1 MDPAR
6 LKADAGAALA
16 AGQFSRAASLYAAY
30 CASAP
35 RDRQSHLRL
44 GDAYARAGDQP
55 RAIDAY
61 LTAAR
66 GFAEDGFLA
75 RAIAASKLVLEL
87 DPNHTQMQR
96 ILADLYAKRAAGG
109 QALRTILGK
118 AEPAR
123 DQPLPVRPFESL
135 AAEAPAVIEAMTPK
149 PAPPP
154 ADAAPP
160 DGHEP
165 VELLVTEYMLEPDP
179 KEPTLEEVLRTEA
192 SHQHQTPV
200 PLGPPT
206 EAESKDTATAAPGNG
221 ASSPEAPAAA
231 SPAPPLPTPAP
242 APVPRFVELSLEDA
256 GGEDTME
263 IPAELPRTVETK
275 PGQDPGYIDLQ
286 LDEDPPPP
294 APLPLDPGP
303 LIHALEQAAELAPAE
318 PASARNPFVAP
329 AVRNMPRAA
338 LFSDLSHEAFIELV
352 ERCPLRRFEAGERI
366 IQQGEP
372 GDSFYVIC
380 EGRASVLRED
390 DGLAHPVAAL
400 EAGEFFGEVAL
411 LAGGPRT
418 ASVYALTD
426 DTQVLEI
433 SGELLMELAPRH
445 PGVAAALKTFCR
457 QRLLSNLLATS
468 ALFRPLERSER
479 RELATRFRAR
489 DALAGEAVITEGT
502 RGDGLYVVLAGEVEV
517 LRQGV
522 VAGTL
527 GAGDVFGEM
536 SLLDGVPAVATVRTL
551 RRTSLL
557 RLPSADLTSALE
569 RYPAV
574 RHHLEALRDARAEIN
589 ARLPLTPDD
598 EPLFVV

>member
-30 CASAP
+30 CSSAP

-44 GDAYARAGDQP
+44 GDAWARAGDTP

-61 LTAAR
+61 LAAAR

-75 RAIAASKLVLEL
+75 RAIAASKLVLDL

-109 QALRTILGK
+109 QALRTLLGK
-118 AEPAR
+118 PEPGR
-123 DQPLPVRPFESL
+123 DAPLPVRPFAPL
-135 AAEAPAVIEAMTPK
+135 AAEAPAVIEAGTPR
-149 PAPPP
+149 PGPPP
-154 ADAAPP
+154 VEAARPP
-160 DGHEP
+160 EAA
-165 VELLVTEYMLEPDP
+165 ELMVTEYMLEPDP
-179 KEPTLEEVLRTEA
+179 QETTLEEVLRTA
-192 SHQHQTPV
+192 ADRRLDTPV
-200 PLGPPT
+200 PLGPP
-206 EAESKDTATAAPGNG
+206 AAAAP
-221 ASSPEAPAAA
+221 APAVAA
-231 SPAPPLPTPAP
+231 PPMGESGIPPAPLPTPAP

-256 GGEDTME
+256 GGLEGV
-263 IPAELPRTVETK
+263 ELPPAPSPPATGE
-275 PGQDPGYIDLQ
+275 PGTDPGYIDLQ
-286 LDEDPPPP
+286 LDEDPPAPAEP
-294 APLPLDPGP
+294 APLALDPGP
-303 LIHALEQAAELAPAE
+303 LIHALEQAAELAPVE
-318 PASARNPFVAP
+318 PTLARNPFVAP
-329 AVRNMPRAA
+329 VARNVPRAP
-338 LFSDLSHEAFIELV
+338 LFSDLSPEAFIELL
-352 ERCPLRRFEAGERI
+352 ERCPLRRFEAGDRI
-366 IQQGEP
+366 LQQGDP

-380 EGRASVLRED
+380 EGRVSVLRED

-433 SGELLMELAPRH
+433 SGELLMDLARRH
-445 PGVAAALKTFCR
+445 PGVASALKTFCR
-457 QRLLSNLLATS
+457 QRLLSNLLSTS
-468 ALFRPLERSER
+468 ALFRPLDRGER

-489 DALAGEAVITEGT
+489 DALAGEVVITQGAA
-502 RGDGLYVVLAGEVEV
+502 GDGLYVVLAGEVEV
-517 LRQGV
+517 VRDGG

-527 GAGDVFGEM
+527 GPGDVFGEM
-536 SLLDGVPAVATVRTL
+536 SLLDGVPANASVRTL

-557 RLPSADLTSALE
+557 RLPASELASVLE

-574 RHHLEALRDARAEIN
+574 RAHLEALRDARAEIN

>member
-16 AGQFSRAASLYAAY
+16 AGHFARAASLYATY

-44 GDAYARAGDQP
+44 GDAYARAGDKP

-75 RAIAASKLVLEL
+75 RAIAASKRVLEL
-87 DPNHTQMQR
+87 DPKHTQMQR

-109 QALRTILGK
+109 QALRTLLGK
-118 AEPAR
+118 GGSAR
-123 DQPLPVRPFESL
+123 DEPLPVGPFEAL
-135 AAEAPAVIEAMTPK
+135 ASEAPAVTEPVTPR

-154 ADAAPP
+154 ADVTPRAGA
-160 DGHEP
+160 EP
-165 VELLVTEYMLEPDP
+165 AELLVTEYMLEPDP
-179 KEPTLEEVLRTEA
+179 KEPTLEEVLRTAA
-192 SHQHQTPV
+192 SHRHETPV
-200 PLGPPT
+200 PLGRPASTPP
-206 EAESKDTATAAPGNG
+206 
-221 ASSPEAPAAA
+221 ASEEPAEAPAAT
-231 SPAPPLPTPAP
+231 PPVPSESLPTPAP

-256 GGEDTME
+256 GGEETME
-263 IPAELPRTVETK
+263 IPVELPRTVEAR
-275 PGQDPGYIDLQ
+275 PGEDPGYIDLQ
-286 LDEDPPPP
+286 LDEEASPPAAP

-303 LIHALEQAAELAPAE
+303 LIDALEQAAELAPAE
-318 PASARNPFVAP
+318 PSLGRNPFVAP
-329 AVRNMPRAA
+329 AIRNMPRAP

-352 ERCPLRRFEAGERI
+352 DRCPLRRFEAGDRI

-418 ASVYALTD
+418 ASVYSLTD

-433 SGELLMELAPRH
+433 SGQLLMELARRH

-457 QRLLSNLLATS
+457 QRLLSNLLSTS
-468 ALFRPLERSER
+468 ALFRPLQKSER

-489 DALAGEAVITEGT
+489 DALAGEVVIAEDG
-502 RGDGLYVVLAGEVEV
+502 RGDGLYVVLAGALEV
-517 LRQGV
+517 LRDGI

-557 RLPSADLTSALE
+557 RLPPADLAAVLA

-574 RHHLEALRDARAEIN
+574 RQHLEALRDARSEIN

>member
-16 AGQFSRAASLYAAY
+16 AGHFSRAASLYAAY

-44 GDAYARAGDQP
+44 GDAYARAGEKA

-61 LTAAR
+61 LAAAR

-109 QALRTILGK
+109 QALRMLLGRP
-118 AEPAR
+118 ELTR
-123 DQPLPVRPFESL
+123 DEPLPVRPFEPL
-135 AAEAPAVIEAMTPK
+135 AAEAPAIIEPGTPK
-149 PAPPP
+149 PAPAPGEATRLPSPEP
-154 ADAAPP
+154 A
-160 DGHEP
+160 
-165 VELLVTEYMLEPDP
+165 ELLVTEYMLEPDP

-192 SHQHQTPV
+192 DHHLDTPV
-200 PLGPPT
+200 PLGPP
-206 EAESKDTATAAPGNG
+206 AGPAASVAPPTSGP
-221 ASSPEAPAAA
+221 APDAAPAA
-231 SPAPPLPTPAP
+231 PLPTPAP

-256 GGEDTME
+256 GGLEG
-263 IPAELPRTVETK
+263 LPVET
-275 PGQDPGYIDLQ
+275 PPPAQTRTGEDPGYIDLQ
-286 LDEDPPPP
+286 LDDEPAAS

-318 PASARNPFVAP
+318 PSLARNPFVAP
-329 AVRNMPRAA
+329 AARNVPRAP
-338 LFSDLSHEAFIELV
+338 LFSDLSHEAFIELL
-352 ERCPLRRFEAGERI
+352 ERGPLRRFDAGERI

-380 EGRASVLRED
+380 EGRVSVLRED
-390 DGLAHPVAAL
+390 DGVAHPVAAL

-426 DTQVLEI
+426 DTQVLEM
-433 SGELLMELAPRH
+433 SGELLMELARRH
-445 PGVAAALKTFCR
+445 PGVASALKTFCR
-457 QRLLSNLLATS
+457 QRLLSNLLSTS

-489 DALAGEAVITEGT
+489 DSLAGEVVIAQGGQ
-502 RGDGLYVVLAGEVEV
+502 GDGLYVILAGEVEV
-517 LRQGV
+517 LRNGAT
-522 VAGTL
+522 AGTL

-536 SLLDGVPAVATVRTL
+536 SLLDGVPANATVRTL

-557 RLPSADLTSALE
+557 RLPVSEISAVLE

-574 RHHLEALRDARAEIN
+574 RAHLEALRDARAEIN

>member
-16 AGQFSRAASLYAAY
+16 AGHFSRAASLYAAY

-44 GDAYARAGDQP
+44 GDAYARAGDRA

-61 LTAAR
+61 LAAAQ

-87 DPNHTQMQR
+87 DPRHTQMPR
-96 ILADLYAKRAAGG
+96 ILADLYARRAAGG
-109 QALRTILGK
+109 QALRTLLGK
-118 AEPAR
+118 PEPPR
-123 DQPLPVRPFESL
+123 DQPLPVRPFEPL
-135 AAEAPAVIEAMTPK
+135 AAEAPAVTEATPK
-149 PAPPP
+149 PGPPP
-154 ADAAPP
+154 ADGAPHA
-160 DGHEP
+160 DAEP
-165 VELLVTEYMLEPDP
+165 SELVVTEYMLEPDP
-179 KEPTLEEVLRTEA
+179 QERTLEEVLRSEA
-192 SHQHQTPV
+192 DHRMQTPV
-200 PLGPPT
+200 PLGP
-206 EAESKDTATAAPGNG
+206 AAAGD
-221 ASSPEAPAAA
+221 PAAA
-231 SPAPPLPTPAP
+231 VAPAPAIAATAGPPVPIPTPAP

-256 GGEDTME
+256 GGLDGLD
-263 IPAELPRTVETK
+263 LPVDAPRPVTGS
-275 PGQDPGYIDLQ
+275 PGQDSGYIDLD
-286 LDEDPPPP
+286 LDEEPP
-294 APLPLDPGP
+294 APPEHPAPLLLDPGP

-318 PASARNPFVAP
+318 PALARNPFVAP
-329 AVRNMPRAA
+329 AVRNMPRAP
-338 LFSDLSHEAFIELV
+338 LFSDLSPEAFIELV
-352 ERCPLRRFEAGERI
+352 ERCPLRRFESGDRI

-380 EGRASVLRED
+380 EGRVSVLRED

-433 SGELLMELAPRH
+433 SGQLLMELAHRH

-457 QRLLSNLLATS
+457 QRLLSNLLSTS
-468 ALFRPLERSER
+468 PLFRPLERAER

-489 DALAGEAVITEGT
+489 DALAGELVITQGT
-502 RGDGLYVVLAGEVEV
+502 PGDGLYVILAGEVEV
-517 LRQGV
+517 LRDGT

-536 SLLDGVPAVATVRTL
+536 SLLDGVPASATVRTL

-557 RLPSADLTSALE
+557 RLPPGELSAVLD

-574 RHHLEALRDARAEIN
+574 RSHLEALRDARAEIN